1 MRMAESTAWRLST
14 GSDPGSPRHTGHTL
28 VLGSSPKALR
38 QPQNNLVAVFSSQW
52 TSSPTTVSHS
62 VVDSGIGGLL
72 DRCTYAE
79 HQGLLHGRRHHL
91 HTHRQPIVTGA

>member
-28 VLGSSPKALR
+28 VFGSSPKALR

-62 VVDSGIGGLL
+62 DVDSAIGCCLL
-72 DRCTYAE
+72 DRCADAE

-91 HTHRQPIVTGA
+91 HTHGQPV